1 MSGRSQGQTT
11 IAMAGKSGKRAPL
24 TLQEK
29 LEALRMLHSD
39 SLPSAIM
46 YKFGVSSRFVTKL
59 KSEGAALL
67 EEAEKNGH
75 YLESKSL
82 RRGQ

>member
-1 MSGRSQGQTT
+1 MLQSG
-11 IAMAGKSGKRAPL
+11 
-24 TLQEK
+24 
-29 LEALRMLHSD
+29 

-67 EEAEKNGH
+67 EEAEKNCH
-75 YLESKSL
+75 SLQSKVPAFEA
-82 RRGQ
+82 Q

>member
-1 MSGRSQGQTT
+1 MLQSG
-11 IAMAGKSGKRAPL
+11 
-24 TLQEK
+24 
-29 LEALRMLHSD
+29 

-46 YKFGVSSRFVTKL
+46 YKIGVSSRFVTKL

-75 YLESKSL
+75 SLQSKSL

>member
-1 MSGRSQGQTT
+1 M
-11 IAMAGKSGKRAPL
+11 
-24 TLQEK
+24 
-29 LEALRMLHSD
+29 LEGG
-39 SLPSAIM
+39 SLPSAVM

-75 YLESKSL
+75 VLQSKSL
-82 RRGQ
+82 R